1 MININRFNWFSLIP
15 MKCVFIVIISYT
27 AATTVPAVGKSLLCN
42 VVVSAAVV
50 VFKETSEITKHQTTF
65 IEN

>member
-1 MININRFNWFSLIP
+1 